1 MTILSFDL
9 SGQFTDPMVS
19 DQIRIDPELFQSR
32 TYRNIR
38 IMAVHIRYEVIGEG
52 DAIVF
57 PYEGAGRNEQ
67 INFLRSIRAPSDRG
81 SSSGAIDRTSLIKI
95 TT

>member
-1 MTILSFDL
+1 
-9 SGQFTDPMVS
+9 
-19 DQIRIDPELFQSR
+19 
-32 TYRNIR
+32 
-38 IMAVHIRYEVIGEG
+38 MASHIGYEVIGEG

-67 INFLRSIRAPSDRG
+67 INFLRGIRMLSGRG

>member
-38 IMAVHIRYEVIGEG
+38 IMAVHI
-52 DAIVF
+52 
-57 PYEGAGRNEQ
+57 
-67 INFLRSIRAPSDRG
+67 L
-81 SSSGAIDRTSLIKI
+81 
-95 TT
+95 